1 MASEPAPDAARRPA
15 VVLVH
20 GLWMPALVMLPL
32 QWRLQ
37 RAGFAVRRFA
47 YASLRGGLESNARAL
62 AGFVAGIGGAQVQLV
77 GHSLGG
83 LVVLAALAMTGVRV
97 RRAVLMGSPVAG
109 CHCAAFA
116 LRSRLLSRLV
126 GRSLR
131 DWSTAPPTIPPA
143 VAIGVLAGRSPW
155 GIGRLVPG
163 LPRPNDGVVALD
175 ETRLPAASDAVCLA
189 VSHSQMLLSARAARQ
204 VASFLRSG
212 RFLND

>member
-1 MASEPAPDAARRPA
+1 MASEPAPDAGRRA
-15 VVLVH
+15 TVVLVH

-37 RAGFAVRRFA
+37 RAGFIVRRFA
-47 YASLRGGLESNARAL
+47 YASLRGGLQGNARAL
-62 AGFVAGIGGAQVQLV
+62 AGFVAAGGAPVQLI

-83 LVVLAALAMTGVRV
+83 LVVLAALAMTGTRV

-116 LRSRLLSRLV
+116 LRSRLLRRLV

-131 DWSTAPPTIPPA
+131 DWLSAPPTIPPS
-143 VAIGVLAGRSPW
+143 VAIGVLAGGAPW

-163 LPRPNDGVVALD
+163 LPRPNDGVVALS
-175 ETRLPAASDAVCLA
+175 ETRLPAASDSVCLD
-189 VSHSQMLLSARAARQ
+189 VSHSQMLLSARCARQ
-204 VASFLRSG
+204 VANFLASG
-212 RFLND
+212 RFSHD